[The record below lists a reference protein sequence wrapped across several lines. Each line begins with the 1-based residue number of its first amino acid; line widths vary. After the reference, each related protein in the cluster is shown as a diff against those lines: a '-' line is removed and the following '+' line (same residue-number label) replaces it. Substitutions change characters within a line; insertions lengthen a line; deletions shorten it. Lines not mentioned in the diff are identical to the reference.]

1 MLIAITARANRAF
14 KSIVESYDNLATL
27 RTEDPA
33 RHHLRIY
40 FSADSREEVEAMMTS
55 LATQFANREDWVACH
70 PDKASNASGRKDLG
84 QLRAS
89 GAGSG
94 SEIASAVRLSL

>member
-1 MLIAITARANRAF
+1 VNEKKPPAIASMLIAIPPEQIVLF

-40 FSADSREEVEAMMTS
+40 FSADSRAEVEAMMAS
-55 LATQFANREDWVACH
+55 LAAQFEIQR
-70 PDKASNASGRKDLG
+70 LG
-84 QLRAS
+84 E
-89 GAGSG
+89 G
-94 SEIASAVRLSL
+94 

>member
-1 MLIAITARANRAF
+1 MDDKKTPAIASMLIAIPPEQIVLF

-40 FSADSREEVEAMMTS
+40 FSADSRDEVEAMMAS
-55 LATQFANREDWVACH
+55 LATQFAIERI
-70 PDKASNASGRKDLG
+70 G
-84 QLRAS
+84 
-89 GAGSG
+89 
-94 SEIASAVRLSL
+94 

>member
-1 MLIAITARANRAF
+1 MLIAIPPEQIVLF

-55 LATQFANREDWVACH
+55 LAKQFTIERIGE
-70 PDKASNASGRKDLG
+70 G
-84 QLRAS
+84 
-89 GAGSG
+89 
-94 SEIASAVRLSL
+94 

>member
-1 MLIAITARANRAF
+1 MLIAIPPEQIVLF

-33 RHHLRIY
+33 RHYLRIY

-55 LATQFANREDWVACH
+55 LSAQFTIERIGE
-70 PDKASNASGRKDLG
+70 G
-84 QLRAS
+84 
-89 GAGSG
+89 
-94 SEIASAVRLSL
+94 

>member
-1 MLIAITARANRAF
+1 MLIAIPPGQIVLF

-40 FSADSREEVEAMMTS
+40 FSADSRDEVEAMMAS
-55 LATQFANREDWVACH
+55 LAEQF
-70 PDKASNASGRKDLG
+70 
-84 QLRAS
+84 
-89 GAGSG
+89 
-94 SEIASAVRLSL
+94 EIERIE

>member
-1 MLIAITARANRAF
+1 MLIAIPPGQIVLF

-40 FSADSREEVEAMMTS
+40 FSADSRDEVEAMMAS
-55 LATQFANREDWVACH
+55 LATQFQIERIE
-70 PDKASNASGRKDLG
+70 
-84 QLRAS
+84 
-89 GAGSG
+89 
-94 SEIASAVRLSL
+94 

>member
-1 MLIAITARANRAF
+1 MLIAIPPEQIVLF

-40 FSADSREEVEAMMTS
+40 FSADSRAEVEAMMAS
-55 LATQFANREDWVACH
+55 LGAQFEIQR
-70 PDKASNASGRKDLG
+70 LG
-84 QLRAS
+84 E
-89 GAGSG
+89 G
-94 SEIASAVRLSL
+94 

>member
-1 MLIAITARANRAF
+1 VNEKKPPAIASMLIAIPPEQIVLF

-40 FSADSREEVEAMMTS
+40 FSADSRAEVEAMMAS
-55 LATQFANREDWVACH
+55 LAAQFEIER
-70 PDKASNASGRKDLG
+70 LG
-84 QLRAS
+84 E
-89 GAGSG
+89 G
-94 SEIASAVRLSL
+94 

>member
-1 MLIAITARANRAF
+1 MSENKTPSIASMLIAIPPEQIVLF

-40 FSADSREEVEAMMTS
+40 FSADSREEVEAMMAS
-55 LATQFANREDWVACH
+55 LAAQFAIERIGE
-70 PDKASNASGRKDLG
+70 G
-84 QLRAS
+84 
-89 GAGSG
+89 
-94 SEIASAVRLSL
+94 

>member
-1 MLIAITARANRAF
+1 MLIAIPPEQIVLF

-40 FSADSREEVEAMMTS
+40 FSVDSREEVEAMMTS
-55 LATQFANREDWVACH
+55 LATQF
-70 PDKASNASGRKDLG
+70 
-84 QLRAS
+84 
-89 GAGSG
+89 
-94 SEIASAVRLSL
+94 EIQRIGEG